1 MSPTETM
8 CHALRTL
15 AYDIKSHDDVPA
27 LCLRDAAN
35 MIEELVR
42 SRDDFKAAHNETDM
56 LLGCAKD
63 LCRDLKAR
71 AESLEA
77 SNAELRKAADDA
89 LRHVAMLTK
98 TANGL
103 GACLSAL
110 GVDEGAFNDP
120 PSMYEWCEKR
130 GAEYAELRK
139 ALDSMEADFLQ
150 AADAAISYYP
160 YTLPLVP
167 TDEPTESD
175 WFISQLEEDAQML
188 REARAARALE
198 GGRP

>member
-1 MSPTETM
+1 MKKDTPEVM

-15 AYDIKSHDDVPA
+15 AYDITAPDDVPA

-42 SRDDFKAAHNETDM
+42 SRDEFKAAHNETDM

-63 LCRDLKAR
+63 LYRDLKAR

-77 SNAELRKAADDA
+77 SNADLRKTADDA
-89 LRHVAMLTK
+89 LRHVAMLTP

-110 GVDEGAFNDP
+110 GVEEDMFNDP

-139 ALDSMEADFLQ
+139 ALEPFAECSRVIHSWPNEDMMPLWGHEA
-150 AADAAISYYP
+150 
-160 YTLPLVP
+160 T
-167 TDEPTESD
+167 EP
-175 WFISQLEEDAQML
+175 EDRVEITVAHV
-188 REARAARALE
+188 RAAARALE
-198 GGRP
+198 GGRK